1 MTGLGRKKRGCWKGF
16 SRKAPSTQQGQQEV
30 TMEQGPRPAT
40 ENSPPNT
47 AGPGPT
53 ASKVDLGS
61 PRNLASQNRV
71 TEEDVLAFPEGERR
85 NFPQQRRSGHC
96 RSEGNRESLPQ
107 GGGCEPQVTGA
118 ARAGPGGL
126 RMTRPGAAGSRGHG
140 HPLQPQGNLISVDFV
155 PFYLLELRKEVELHG
170 RKPCSSQTTLL
181 SSS

>member
-71 TEEDVLAFPEGERR
+71 TEEDVLAFPEGEELSSTAQVRTLQIRR
-85 NFPQQRRSGHC
+85 QQGKPSAGR
-96 RSEGNRESLPQ
+96 
-107 GGGCEPQVTGA
+107 GCEPQVTGA